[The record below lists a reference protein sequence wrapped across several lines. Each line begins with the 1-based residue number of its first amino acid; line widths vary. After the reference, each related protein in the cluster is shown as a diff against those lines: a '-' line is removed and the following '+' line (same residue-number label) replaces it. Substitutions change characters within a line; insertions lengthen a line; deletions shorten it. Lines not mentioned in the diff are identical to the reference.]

1 MHIGVYNLVSPV
13 HDSAVI
19 DKSLADFIGGIEKSL
34 GSGLVAIPLS
44 EVEKAPISIIFVKS
58 GGTEY
63 EFKKIY
69 ERIKPPYFLLT
80 TNLHNSLP
88 AAMEILA
95 FIRAKGLRGEIIHGS
110 ASQAAARLK
119 TIKAVFDAKSSF
131 KKMKLG
137 VMGNP
142 SDWLIASSVDYKAVK
157 KLFGIELV
165 DIPMKEVLAEIKK
178 GHDVNSPKE
187 IEILKKG
194 FKPEALKGALNIYES
209 LKALCERHNLKGFT
223 LRCFD
228 LLDSVKNTGCLG
240 LSLLNG
246 EGFVAGCEGDIPAM
260 LSMLILKTL
269 SKKQVFMAN
278 PSSIDAGE
286 NSVVMAH
293 CTVPLDMT
301 ASYKFESH
309 FESRIGVGIK
319 GLIPEGEGTIFKL
332 SSNLKEF
339 FVSPAVI
346 TKNLDLENLCRTQ
359 IEVKVGRG
367 TDYFLKNPYGNH
379 HIICNGDHTTVVEEF
394 FR

>member
-1 MHIGVYNLVSPV
+1 MNIGVYNLVSPI
-13 HDSAVI
+13 HNSSVI
-19 DKSLADFIGGIEKSL
+19 DKSLADFIGDIEKGLGGSL
-34 GSGLVAIPLS
+34 VDISLS
-44 EVEKAPISIIFVKS
+44 ELEKAPFSIIFVKS

-63 EFKKIY
+63 EFRKIY
-69 ERIKPPYFLLT
+69 ERTKPPYFLLT
-80 TNLHNSLP
+80 TPLHNSLP
-88 AAMEILA
+88 AAMEILT
-95 FIRAKGLRGEIIHGS
+95 FIRAKGLCGEIIHGS
-110 ASQAAARLK
+110 ASQAADRLK
-119 TIKAVFDAKSSF
+119 TIKTAFDAKTAF
-131 KKMKLG
+131 KKLKLG

-142 SDWLIASSVDYKAVK
+142 SDWLIASLVDYKAVK
-157 KLFGIELV
+157 KLLGIELI

-178 GHDVNSPKE
+178 NHEVNSPKE

-209 LKALCERHNLKGFT
+209 LKALCERHGLKGFT

-246 EGFVAGCEGDIPAM
+246 EGLVAGCEGDIPSM

-278 PSSIDAGE
+278 PASIDSAKS
-286 NSVVMAH
+286 SVVMAH
-293 CTVPLDMT
+293 CTVPLDMVE
-301 ASYKFESH
+301 SYKFDSH
-309 FESRIGVGIK
+309 FESRLGVGIK
-319 GLIPEGEGTIFKL
+319 GHIPEGPGTIFKL
-332 SSNLKEF
+332 SAGLRDF

-346 TKNLDLENLCRTQ
+346 TKNLNMENLCRTQ
-359 IEVKVGRG
+359 IEVKVARG

-379 HIICNGDHTTVVEEF
+379 HIICNGDHTAAVEEF